1 MLAVIYVRFVMRIAQ
16 PRITLYTGAMAVF
29 VLCLIAIGA
38 VKVLGVSNRLRSTQS
53 DRSESV
59 VESAQKQELRST
71 NLPYSVRMNR
81 LPNSQDLD
89 AGETAKPPKSVRE
102 RALSFYV
109 GRDNVFFDELSN
121 LKQIWE
127 QDRNLAQLRQEFLRT
142 SSLDALDADAN
153 LFSQRPRPVMERIA
167 MLDVLKGYLEHD
179 VGQNARHTA
188 RQALE
193 EIVVSSVPHNVSE
206 QTKKILVMEKYEA
219 LQLLAQY
226 QPDQAVLTFK
236 SLNNPL
242 LARLLLPALS
252 DGLARAGLAPELLAE
267 YLRAVQQ

>member
-1 MLAVIYVRFVMRIAQ
+1 M
-16 PRITLYTGAMAVF
+16 LYTGALAVF

-38 VKVLGVSNRLRSTQS
+38 VRVLSVSNWPRSAQS
-53 DRSESV
+53 DKSESV
-59 VESAQKQELRST
+59 VESAHKQEVRPT
-71 NLPYSVRMNR
+71 NLPYSVRVTR
-81 LPNSQDLD
+81 LSNSQ
-89 AGETAKPPKSVRE
+89 AAETGEPTKSPKSIRE
-102 RALSFYV
+102 RSLSFYV

-127 QDRNLAQLRQEFLRT
+127 QDKNLAQLRQEFLRT
-142 SSLDALDADAN
+142 NSLDALDADAN

-193 EIVVSSVPHNVSE
+193 EIVVSSLPPNVSD

-219 LQLLAQY
+219 LLLLAQY
-226 QPDQAVLTFK
+226 QPEQAVLTFK

-252 DGLARAGLAPELLAE
+252 DGLARAGLAPEVLAE
-267 YLRAVQQ
+267 YLRTVQQ